1 MKQDLS
7 RRSFLAGA
15 GLVGVGAVAG
25 LAGCAPQ
32 ASSSEPEGRGQEQA
46 DGDWRTPPDP
56 ITDIAETI
64 DADVVVI
71 GAGVSGCNAAYTAAE
86 SGAHVVVLQKEATCI
101 ANGMGVGAYGTTMQ
115 KERGDDW
122 DVEEELNRW
131 ARESENRSNRKLV
144 HRWAEYSGE
153 VVDRMVRL
161 CTGHENCEPILYD
174 PGADTEYPDAWNFAY
189 SGGVVFLGADQMKG
203 VAQVITDEAEKLG
216 TDVHYSTPAVQLV
229 RDGDGPV
236 TAVIAQREDGSYLQ
250 VNAAKGVILAAGDY
264 GADPD
269 LRKEFMPHIEG
280 LQKAYCTDT
289 NTGDGHKMGT
299 WVGAAMQKAPHAGNI
314 HYDPG
319 MPPSSSA
326 SGSGCPWLWV
336 NLNGERFCNEDM
348 SYGQIYAQGMNQ
360 PQFIHFQVFD
370 ANYKADV
377 QAGKMGQGNQK
388 NGPFPGFGME
398 FIDEYIEN
406 GEVLS
411 ADTLEGLAEKM
422 GVSADAF
429 KATVERYNELNDL
442 GEDLDFGKQAARLT
456 YIKDAPFYAICRQPR
471 LLCALGGL
479 VINDHMEV
487 LDEQHRPIPNLYACG
502 NNSGDWFGGLEHP
515 MVSPGMS
522 LGRAVVT
529 GHLAALSALGESY

>member
-1 MKQDLS
+1 MTQLT

-15 GLVGVGAVAG
+15 GILGAGAAAG
-25 LAGCAPQ
+25 LAGCASQSKAEAP
-32 ASSSEPEGRGQEQA
+32 A
-46 DGDWRTPPDP
+46 DELAATGSDWRTAPGV

-64 DADVVVI
+64 DADIVVV
-71 GAGVSGCNAAYTAAE
+71 GAGVSGSNAAYTAAKG
-86 SGAHVVVLQKEATCI
+86 GANVVVLQKEATCI
-101 ANGMGVGAYGTTMQ
+101 ANGMGVGAYGTKLQ
-115 KERGDDW
+115 KEHGGDW

-153 VVDRMVRL
+153 VVDRMVEL
-161 CTGHENCEPILYD
+161 CSGHEECEPILYD
-174 PGADTEYPDAWNFAY
+174 PGADVVYPDEWNFAY
-189 SGGVVFLGADQMKG
+189 SGGVVFLGPGQMQG
-203 VAQVITDEAEKLG
+203 VSQVITDEAEKLG
-216 TDVHYSTPAVQLV
+216 AQVMYSTPAVQLV
-229 RDGDGPV
+229 REGNGPV
-236 TAVIAQREDGSYLQ
+236 TAVIAQREDGSYIQ
-250 VNAAKGVILAAGDY
+250 VNASKGVILAAGDY

-269 LRKEFMPHIEG
+269 MRREFMPHIEG
-280 LQKAYCTDT
+280 LQTAYCTDT

-299 WVGAAMQKAPHAGNI
+299 WVGAAMQKSPHAGNI

-319 MPPSSSA
+319 MAPSSTA

-360 PQFIHFQVFD
+360 PEAIHFQVFD

-377 QAGKMGQGNQK
+377 QAGKMGEGNQK

-398 FIDEYIEN
+398 FIDDFIAN

-411 ADTLEGLAEKM
+411 ADTLDELAEKM
-422 GVSADAF
+422 GVPADTF
-429 KATVERYNELNDL
+429 KATVARYNELVDA
-442 GEDLDFGKQAARLT
+442 GKDTDFGKQAARLT
-456 YIKDAPFYAICRQPR
+456 AIKEAPFYAICRQPR

-479 VINDHMEV
+479 IINENMEV
-487 LDEQHRPIPNLYACG
+487 LDDDGAIIENLYACG
-502 NNSGDWFGGLEHP
+502 NNSGGWFGGLEHP
-515 MVSPGMS
+515 MVIPGMS

-529 GHLAALSALGESY
+529 GHLAGLSALGETY

>member
-1 MKQDLS
+1 MERLFS
-7 RRSFLAGA
+7 RRSFLVGAGA
-15 GLVGVGAVAG
+15 LGVGAAAG
-25 LAGCAPQ
+25 LAGCGPQ
-32 ASSSEPEGRGQEQA
+32 QAAESSECGKAAVADWPPEA
-46 DGDWRTPPDP
+46 
-56 ITDIAETI
+56 ISDIAETI
-64 DADVVVI
+64 DAEIVVV

-86 SGAHVVVLQKEATCI
+86 AGADVVVLQKEATCI
-101 ANGMGVGAYGTTMQ
+101 ANGMGVGAYGTTLQ
-115 KERGDDW
+115 KEKGDDW

-144 HRWAEYSGE
+144 HRWAEFSGG
-153 VVDRMVRL
+153 VVDRMVKL

-174 PGADTEYPDAWNFAY
+174 PGADTTYPDAWNFAY

-203 VAQVITDEAEKLG
+203 VVQVVTDEAEKLG
-216 TDVHYSTPAVQLV
+216 ARVYYSTPAVQLV
-229 RDGDGPV
+229 REGDGPV
-236 TAVIAQREDGSYLQ
+236 TAVVARREDGSYIQ
-250 VNAAKGVILAAGDY
+250 VNASKGVILAAGDY

-269 LRKEFMPHIEG
+269 LRREFMPHIEG
-280 LQKAYCTDT
+280 LQTAYCVDS

-299 WVGAAMQKAPHAGNI
+299 WAGAAMRKAPHAGNI

-319 MPPSSSA
+319 MPPSSAA

-360 PQFIHFQVFD
+360 PEFIHFQVFD

-377 QAGKMGQGNQK
+377 QAGKMGEGNQK

-398 FIDEYIEN
+398 FIDEYIES

-411 ADTLEGLAEKM
+411 AGTLDELAEKM
-422 GVSADAF
+422 GVPADAF
-429 KATVERYNELNDL
+429 KATVARYNELAEMGRDV
-442 GEDLDFGKQAARLT
+442 DFGKQAARLT
-456 YIKDAPFYAICRQPR
+456 FVKDAPFYAICRQPR

-479 VINDHMEV
+479 VINDRMEV
-487 LDEQHRPIPNLYACG
+487 LDEAQAPIPNLYACG

-515 MVSPGMS
+515 MVIPGMS

-529 GHLAALSALGESY
+529 GHLAALSALGEEY